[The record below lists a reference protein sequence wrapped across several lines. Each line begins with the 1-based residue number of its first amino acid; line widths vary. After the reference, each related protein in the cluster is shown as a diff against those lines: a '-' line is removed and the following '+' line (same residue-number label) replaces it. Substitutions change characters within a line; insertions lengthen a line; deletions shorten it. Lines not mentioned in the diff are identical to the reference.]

1 MSRPDSPAANV
12 DEPVPTETLAARV
25 QQARALL
32 ANDPDDTIVIAY
44 LLNVSVEEVRRVVRA
59 SNI

>member
-1 MSRPDSPAANV
+1 MNDFAAST

-32 ANDPDDTIVIAY
+32 ANNPDDSIVIAY
-44 LLNVSVEEVRRVVRA
+44 LLDVPVEEVRRVVRA